1 MASPGNQHCAIC
13 IGTLSFAMRRAFR
26 AGQWTASC
34 LYTAHK
40 QSTCCVSIYHS
51 NIAAAVHAVEIT
63 DRGKVYRHPTPRGT
77 QDFRWGETVY
87 NKQHVLDPTL
97 PGNTKYHPR
106 PRPHNF
112 KLTTKNKSISE
123 CDFIIRMLFKDVYWH
138 YARYIDTVCIY
149 IPVFF
154 LHHLY
159 LPLFI
164 TCLVSCNHVGCCLST
179 VIKVIFDLIWFE
191 VPAFWPCSYL
201 NVHIILYVNMKQ
213 VCFVPPSSDHSMT
226 PPALRSGAC
235 GRYRPRACKRLCCLV
250 TVAWNRASII
260 YSETRKQKKKNA
272 TASLRRSQ

>member
-51 NIAAAVHAVEIT
+51 NIAAAVQAVEIT
-63 DRGKVYRHPTPRGT
+63 DRGKVYRHPTPRGYPG
-77 QDFRWGETVY
+77 FSLGGETGY

-112 KLTTKNKSISE
+112 KLTTKNRSISE

-138 YARYIDTVCIY
+138 YARYTDTVCI
-149 IPVFF
+149 ITFQFF
-154 LHHLY
+154 YLYNLY

-164 TCLVSCNHVGCCLST
+164 TCLASCNHAACGLST
-179 VIKVIFDLIWFE
+179 VLLK
-191 VPAFWPCSYL
+191 
-201 NVHIILYVNMKQ
+201 
-213 VCFVPPSSDHSMT
+213 
-226 PPALRSGAC
+226 
-235 GRYRPRACKRLCCLV
+235 
-250 TVAWNRASII
+250 
-260 YSETRKQKKKNA
+260 
-272 TASLRRSQ
+272 